1 MKKHSRIQIKSVDG
15 TLTEV
20 IIDGHPI
27 HGVRSMKLTKKG
39 CKIPVLTL
47 DLNALDIEIDSL
59 MLVKQKGYGE
69 LDFSFKDGRMIFE
82 RS

>member
-15 TLTEV
+15 TLAEV
-20 IIDGHPI
+20 IVDGHAI

-39 CKIPVLTL
+39 CQIPVLTL

-69 LDFSFKDGRMIFE
+69 LDFSFKDGRTIFE